1 MTISGIVLACRPE
14 HLAETR
20 EALGAFAWAEVHYED
35 PAGRMVVTIDAA
47 GVDESKERLESLQR
61 LPRVL
66 TAELAEY
73 VIENDEDGAAPGPE
87 TMRRKS

>member
-20 EALGAFAWAEVHYED
+20 EALGAFPWAEIHYSD
-35 PAGRMVVTIDAA
+35 PAGRMVLTIEAA
-47 GVDESKERLESLQR
+47 DVDESKDRLEHLQR

-73 VIENDEDGAAPGPE
+73 VIENDDHGAEPDPE
-87 TMRRKS
+87 TTQRES